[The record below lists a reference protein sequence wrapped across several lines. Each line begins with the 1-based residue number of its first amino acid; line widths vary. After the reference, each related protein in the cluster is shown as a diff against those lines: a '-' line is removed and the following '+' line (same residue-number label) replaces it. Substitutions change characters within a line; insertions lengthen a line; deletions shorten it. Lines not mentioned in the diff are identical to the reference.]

1 MNSSLT
7 LSATAIPNV
16 AAPHLPFP
24 EFLGNFKSKL
34 KVAFSEHGSADHL
47 STKRGLQPEMVKDI
61 MTYNPLSFS
70 IPKAYGG
77 RAGIVRENLE
87 LLSAASYESL
97 ALSLTMGI
105 NSALFLQPVG
115 KYAEESVKA
124 KVFKRFLED
133 KLMGGLMI
141 TEPGHGSDALGMQT
155 NYTEQNDYY
164 HLQGKKHWQGLSGY
178 ANYWLVG
185 ARNRSVDGDLRR
197 DIDFFICD
205 MSEQDQKIFVEEY
218 FENLGLYMIPYGLN
232 RIDVKVPKLQRLQPH
247 TSGIHMM
254 LDLLHRSRILFPGM
268 GLGFIKRMLD
278 EAILHCQNRLVGNKS
293 LLNYDQVQHRLARL
307 QADFT
312 ICSALCVESSD
323 LADINNDLVPYGI
336 EANIIKS
343 VTSDLMQESSQ
354 SLLQLVGAKGY
365 RLNHLAGRAT
375 VDSRPFQIFEGSN
388 DILYTQI
395 SENVLK
401 LMKNARETNF
411 FQFLKGYSLT
421 LRSADHLKELLNFD
435 VFAQTSQRKLVDL
448 GKVISR
454 LVSMEYVL
462 KMGDLGFHSD
472 LITNAIAM
480 LKQEIT
486 TMVSSYSFT
495 NATLVVERYEE
506 KGSWHKFVK

>member
-1 MNSSLT
+1 MNSST
-7 LSATAIPNV
+7 VYSAAN
-16 AAPHLPFP
+16 PHASAQSLPFP
-24 EFLGNFKSKL
+24 EFIESFKSKL
-34 KVAFSEHGSADHL
+34 RVVFGEHGSADHL
-47 STKRGLQPEMVKDI
+47 SVNRGLQPLMVKEI
-61 MTYNPLSFS
+61 MAYSPLSFS
-70 IPKAYGG
+70 IPKVYGG

-87 LLSAASYESL
+87 ILSAASYESL
-97 ALSLTMGI
+97 ALSLTIGI

-115 KYAEESVKA
+115 KYAEESVRSTI
-124 KVFKRFLED
+124 FKRFLDD

-155 NYTEQNDYY
+155 NYTEHGDHY
-164 HLQGKKHWQGLSGY
+164 HLKGKKHWQGLTGY

-185 ARNRSVDGDLRR
+185 ARNRSNNGDLKR

-205 MSEQDQKIFVEEY
+205 MSQESQKIVVEEY

-232 RIDVKVPKLQRLQPH
+232 RIDVKVPRLQRLQPH

-278 EAILHCQNRLVGNKS
+278 EAMLHCHNRLIGNKC

-312 ICSALCVESSD
+312 ICSALCVVSSD
-323 LADINNDLVPYGI
+323 MADINNDLVPHGI

-343 VTSDLMQESSQ
+343 VTADLMQESSQ

-411 FQFLKGYSLT
+411 FQFLKGYTLT
-421 LRSADHLKELLNFD
+421 SRSANYLKDLLNFD
-435 VFAQTSQRKLVDL
+435 AFTQTSQRKMVEL

-454 LVSMEYVL
+454 IVSMEYVL

-472 LITNAIAM
+472 LISGAIAM
-480 LKQEIT
+480 LQQEIT
-486 TMVSSYSFT
+486 VMVSSYSFK
-495 NATLVVERYEE
+495 NVSLVVEEYEE
-506 KGSWHKFVK
+506 KGGWQRYVK